1 MFVITKIA
9 RQVEGEYVL
18 LNVLGIFNKRENV
31 DKFLS
36 DKKMRYG
43 ETINGID
50 CVVEI
55 GIIENVEVLDKELE

>member
-18 LNVLGIFNKRENV
+18 LNVLGVFNKRENV
-31 DKFLS
+31 DIFLK
-36 DKKMRYG
+36 DKKMRYA

-50 CVVEI
+50 CVVEV
-55 GIIENVEVLDKELE
+55 GIIENVEVLDKE